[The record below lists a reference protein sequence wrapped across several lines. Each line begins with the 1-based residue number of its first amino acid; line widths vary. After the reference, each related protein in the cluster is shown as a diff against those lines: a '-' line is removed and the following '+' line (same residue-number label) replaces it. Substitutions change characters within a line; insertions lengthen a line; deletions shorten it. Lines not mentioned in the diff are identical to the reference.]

1 MQQFA
6 YFLFLIYTEIS
17 EAMAEKFLIRGKKP
31 LRGEICAMGAK
42 NVVLPIIGACLLTK
56 EPCLISNLPLIED
69 VLKMLNILEGIGA
82 KIAWLAEREIKIECK
97 DVDPSL
103 IPFDIVSYFR
113 GSILFLGPLLAR
125 FGKIKFPP
133 PGGCL
138 IGARPID
145 THLDAFS
152 QMGIKISAKGNF
164 YYFEGKCQPSE
175 VILREFSVTAT
186 ENVLLA
192 SALCSGR
199 TILKI
204 ADQDYQVQE
213 LIKVLLKMG
222 VKITGFG
229 THNLEIR
236 GKKKLKGFRCS
247 IMSDPLEAGT
257 FMVAALATQGKIL
270 IKNAETSFLE
280 LFLKRLRDFG
290 AKFEIS
296 NEAMRTS
303 SSSLPSSRKRGSVIK
318 VLPSGRLKMDKIQSL
333 PYPGIPTDLQPELG
347 VLATQAKGPTLIH
360 DPLYEGRLKYL
371 EELNKMGADIIFCDP
386 HRAIVNGPTPLYGT
400 EIPSLDI
407 RSGAAL
413 IIAGLAA
420 KGETTINNIYQIDR
434 GYEKIEERLQKLG
447 ADIKRVRL

>member
-1 MQQFA
+1 
-6 YFLFLIYTEIS
+6 
-17 EAMAEKFLIRGKKP
+17 
-31 LRGEICAMGAK
+31 MGAK
-42 NVVLPIIGACLLTK
+42 NVALPLIAASLLTK
-56 EPCLISNLPLIED
+56 EPCRISNLPLIED
-69 VLKMLNILEGIGA
+69 VLKMLKILEEMGA
-82 KIAWLAEREIKIECK
+82 KITWIGEREVKIEC
-97 DVDPSL
+97 DNIDLSL
-103 IPFDIVSYFR
+103 IPFDVVSYFR
-113 GSILFLGPLLAR
+113 GSILLLGPLLSR

-152 QMGIKISAKGNF
+152 QMGIKISARGNF

-175 VILREFSVTAT
+175 VILKEFSVTAT

-192 SALCSGR
+192 SALCPGK

-213 LIKVLLKMG
+213 LIKVLREMG
-222 VKITGFG
+222 VKIEGDG
-229 THNLEIR
+229 THNLKITGER
-236 GKKKLKGFRCS
+236 KLKGFKCS
-247 IMSDPLEAGT
+247 IMPDPLEVGT
-257 FMVAALATQGKIL
+257 FMVAALATQGRVL

-290 AKFEIS
+290 AKFEILEE
-296 NEAMRTS
+296 EAKRTS
-303 SSSLPSSRKRGSVIK
+303 SSSSPSSRKRNSLIK

-386 HRAIVNGPTPLYGT
+386 HRAIINGPTPLYGT

-420 KGETTINNIYQIDR
+420 KGETIINNIYQIDR

-447 ADIKRVRL
+447 ADIKRVR

>member
-1 MQQFA
+1 
-6 YFLFLIYTEIS
+6 
-17 EAMAEKFLIRGKKP
+17 MAEKFLIRGKKP

-56 EPCLISNLPLIED
+56 EPCRISNLPLIED

-152 QMGIKISAKGNF
+152 QMGIKISARGNF

-175 VILREFSVTAT
+175 VILKEFSVTAT

-236 GKKKLKGFRCS
+236 GKKRLKGFRCS

-290 AKFEIS
+290 AKFEILS
-296 NEAMRTS
+296 KNR
-303 SSSLPSSRKRGSVIK
+303 IK
-318 VLPSGRLKMDKIQSL
+318 VLPSLRLKMDKIQSL